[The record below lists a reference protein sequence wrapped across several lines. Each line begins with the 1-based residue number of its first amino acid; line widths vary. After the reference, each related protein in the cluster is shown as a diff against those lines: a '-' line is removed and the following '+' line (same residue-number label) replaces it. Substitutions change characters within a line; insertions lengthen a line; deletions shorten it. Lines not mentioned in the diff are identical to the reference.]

1 MPVGDRL
8 RPNPL
13 NQSDRD
19 FLHGLYQDHYET
31 LLNYVRYTTN
41 SPHPEDIVQDTF
53 LIAVSKISA
62 VRESPNPVGWLI
74 RTSQHCIMKD
84 FSSRAGLRKTL
95 STEDYQLHEEQI
107 AEQSFE
113 NSVLL
118 ETACRQCLS
127 EEDWNL
133 VYKYYGLGYTSR
145 ELAEEYGLKESA
157 CRMRIMRARHTL
169 LKKLN
174 IKF

>member
-8 RPNPL
+8 QPNPL
-13 NQSDRD
+13 SQSDRE
-19 FLHGLYQDHYET
+19 FLHGLYQDYYEI

-62 VRESPNPVGWLI
+62 VKESSNPVGWLI
-74 RTSQHCIMKD
+74 RTSQNCIMRD

-95 STEDYQLHEEQI
+95 STEDQHLYEEQF
-107 AEQSFE
+107 AEPSFE
-113 NSVLL
+113 NSILL

-127 EEDWNL
+127 DEDWNL

-145 ELAEEYGLKESA
+145 ELAEEFGLKESA
-157 CRMRIMRARHTL
+157 CRMRIMRARHAL
-169 LKKLN
+169 LKNLN
-174 IKF
+174 T

>member
-8 RPNPL
+8 RTNPL
-13 NQSDRD
+13 SQSDRE

-31 LLNYVRYTTN
+31 LLNYVRYTAN

-74 RTSQHCIMKD
+74 RTSQNCIMKD
-84 FSSRAGLRKTL
+84 YLSRASLLKTL
-95 STEDYQLHEEQI
+95 STEDQHLHEEQF
-107 AEQSFE
+107 AEPSFE
-113 NSVLL
+113 NFVLL
-118 ETACRQCLS
+118 ETACRQYLS

-145 ELAEEYGLKESA
+145 ELAEECGLKESA

-169 LKKLN
+169 SKKLN
-174 IKF
+174 A